1 MNGPSLQVFRR
12 ERKRVVFFDLT
23 TKREPVVVRPPKQAP
38 KQAPKVAPK
47 APRPAPVP
55 RRRTTKQ
62 MAQSPK
68 GSVFIMRK
76 RYVKRGWYRARMIC
90 RGDLRI
96 RSSET
101 LTNPAIWDFQYPA
114 IILDHAVAL
123 TPDQAEAYAALC
135 ERARP
140 FPIYAGKGALA

>member
-1 MNGPSLQVFRR
+1 MNGFILQAFRR
-12 ERKRVVFFDLT
+12 DRKRVVFFDLT
-23 TKREPVVVRPPKQAP
+23 TKREPVVVRSP

-55 RRRTTKQ
+55 RCRTTKQ
-62 MAQSPK
+62 MAQAPK

-123 TPDQAEAYAALC
+123 TPEQVEAYAALC

-140 FPIYAGKGALA
+140 FPVEPPPVTLAPHA

>member
-23 TKREPVVVRPPKQAP
+23 TKRKPVVV
-38 KQAPKVAPK
+38 QAPKVAPK

-76 RYVKRGWYRARMIC
+76 RYVKRGWYRARMIY

-96 RSSET
+96 RSSES
-101 LTNPAIWDFQYPA
+101 LTNPSIWNFQYPA
-114 IILDHAVAL
+114 IILDHAVDL
-123 TPDQAEAYAALC
+123 TPEQAEAYAALC
-135 ERARP
+135 ERAKP
-140 FPIYAGKGALA
+140 FAIQDAPVTLARHA